1 MLNLSS
7 LSTQSLAS
15 CVNYF
20 VWNCLTCF
28 SNTKIGSV
36 TSFSILFN
44 FQGPAAPQPCGW
56 RLDYFI
62 TEVIFCQA
70 LFSKFFVIRISPAN
84 LERSR
89 FLGAGRNFRTSIG
102 SFRFTSSRDLEV
114 ILLSRRL
121 ALKYN
126 TIRRAGCQHFFCK
139 FFQVFSCWL
148 KSASSSWILQA
159 KSFVFYNVLYKGA
172 QYRQWPLLPCGK
184 HYFLCA
190 DCQEVSS
197 QILFRKFS
205 SIFGESY
212 KTQNVVVLP
221 LTYH

>member
-44 FQGPAAPQPCGW
+44 FQGPVAPQPCGW

-62 TEVIFCQA
+62 TEGIFCQA
-70 LFSKFFVIRISPAN
+70 LFSKFFVIQISLAN

-89 FLGAGRNFRTSIG
+89 FLGASRNFRTSIG
-102 SFRFTSSRDLEV
+102 SFRFTSSRDSEV
-114 ILLSRRL
+114 ILSSRRL

-126 TIRRAGCQHFFCK
+126 IICRARCQHFFASFSG
-139 FFQVFSCWL
+139 FFAPTQIRFSL
-148 KSASSSWILQA
+148 LYFSRKASRRR
-159 KSFVFYNVLYKGA
+159 
-172 QYRQWPLLPCGK
+172 RQK
-184 HYFLCA
+184 
-190 DCQEVSS
+190 
-197 QILFRKFS
+197 
-205 SIFGESY
+205 
-212 KTQNVVVLP
+212 
-221 LTYH
+221 

>member
-1 MLNLSS
+1 MFAQHAIACVLCELLLELFLVFFQHENRFRYKFFDIVQFSR
-7 LSTQSLAS
+7 S
-15 CVNYF
+15 C
-20 VWNCLTCF
+20 T
-28 SNTKIGSV
+28 
-36 TSFSILFN
+36 
-44 FQGPAAPQPCGW
+44 PQPCGW
-56 RLDYFI
+56 RPAYCT
-62 TEVIFCQA
+62 TEVVFCQA
-70 LFSKFFVIRISPAN
+70 LFFRSCWTFWTWTASDFSELTGIFQRLLV
-84 LERSR
+84 LFSR
-89 FLGAGRNFRTSIG
+89 FSAGTS
-102 SFRFTSSRDLEV
+102 EV
-114 ILLSRRL
+114 ILLSQRL

-126 TIRRAGCQHFFCK
+126 TIRRARCQHFFCK
-139 FFQVFSCWL
+139 FFQVFSRWL
-148 KSASSSWILQA
+148 KSASSSWILQVN
-159 KSFVFYNVLYKGA
+159 SFVLYNVLYKGA